1 MKSVCELDFCTYRSL
16 SIKTVNI
23 YFSLVHHIEVSRQLD
38 LVSDSILHATE
49 DLGFSCSVAWPFSRC
64 CPYIAYPH
72 YVCVSPI

>member
-1 MKSVCELDFCTYRSL
+1 MTERPQN
-16 SIKTVNI
+16 KTDI

-72 YVCVSPI
+72 CVCVQPVRRGQ